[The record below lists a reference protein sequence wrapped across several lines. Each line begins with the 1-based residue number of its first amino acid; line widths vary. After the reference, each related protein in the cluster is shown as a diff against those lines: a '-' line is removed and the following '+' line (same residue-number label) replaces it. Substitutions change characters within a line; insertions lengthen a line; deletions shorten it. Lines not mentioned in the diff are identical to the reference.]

1 MPDYIPKTI
10 EIKAKI
16 NKQDLIKLRSFYTA
30 KETLNRTKRQSTDGE
45 KIFENEANNKGLIS
59 KIYKQLIQLNNGKPN
74 NPIKK
79 WAEDLETILQGRH
92 TDGQQ
97 YMKRCPSSLTVREM
111 KIKIHTSQNGHH
123 QRVYKE

>member
-30 KETLNRTKRQSTDGE
+30 KETLNRTKRQSTDRE

-59 KIYKQLIQLNNGKPN
+59 KIYKQLIQLNNDKPN

-79 WAEDLETILQGRH
+79 WAEDLETVLRGRH

-97 YMKRCPSSLTVREM
+97 YMKRCSSSLTVREM

-123 QRVYKE
+123 QKVYK

>member
-59 KIYKQLIQLNNGKPN
+59 KIYKQLIQLNNDKPN

-79 WAEDLETILQGRH
+79 WAEDLETVLQGRH

-97 YMKRCPSSLTVREM
+97 YMKRCSSSLTVREM

-123 QRVYKE
+123 QKVYK